1 MTVKSLTGVSI
12 LEALDGT
19 ARQGSRELRERIK
32 NIARKRFGDG
42 EVLVRP
48 CAILEQ
54 SQRATDMRN
63 DLLHVL
69 WGHELDGGP
78 VIRTERH
85 EFEAIPTVAELDAVA
100 DQLHLVANDLNF
112 ARLDAFLKDALERS
126 ATARAS
132 GR

>member
-19 ARQGSRELRERIK
+19 ARQGS
-32 NIARKRFGDG
+32 
-42 EVLVRP
+42 
-48 CAILEQ
+48 Q
-54 SQRATDMRN
+54 
-63 DLLHVL
+63 
-69 WGHELDGGP
+69 
-78 VIRTERH
+78 